1 MNNSNKS
8 YNEILKL
15 ISKYVGKKYIY
26 ILPIAY
32 QEHEENRNINDWKN
46 RVNNVL
52 TSCNIPCFIT
62 YGNYQCTAEAYW
74 VLENMKGLQ
83 CLYFFVNHGKL
94 KSLTV

>member
-32 QEHEENRNINDWKN
+32 QDHEENRNINDWENK
-46 RVNNVL
+46 VNNVL

-62 YGNYQCTAEAYW
+62 YGNYKSTAESYGG
-74 VLENMKGLQ
+74 LENMKELQ
-83 CLYFFVNHGKL
+83 CSYSFVSHGKL

>member
-32 QEHEENRNINDWKN
+32 QDHEENRNITLA
-46 RVNNVL
+46 VNNSVA
-52 TSCNIPCFIT
+52 P
-62 YGNYQCTAEAYW
+62 Y
-74 VLENMKGLQ
+74 
-83 CLYFFVNHGKL
+83 
-94 KSLTV
+94 